1 MEHPKHLDTSQDIN
15 LSGTPSEL
23 QEIVDILREEVGTV
37 QTETEDVHLKN
48 SGSEVTFSQFCKG
61 AEAKA
66 RNFRTSTQN
75 QSVSEEVVAKR
86 TKLSNTVEESVK
98 MDPLEYYPSSSSLSS
113 VACVSSQKQ
122 KKRLQIKTYSEKC
135 SESVLK
141 PLSDNSRSK
150 VKINRFKP
158 DSNKNKSNLPNLK
171 GSEEINISDSES
183 VKVVSS
189 SSSDSD
195 IKVIKNITGSD
206 TKEIPTAMKQTD
218 LNCIEENLSENSELH
233 LCEIFLPRINNL
245 PSDDNAQTKLSMCDE
260 GEKSKWQNND
270 CTSKKNIPEKYFFKP
285 ASYVC
290 IEVSLFVFIILF

>member
-1 MEHPKHLDTSQDIN
+1 MNTSQDIN

-61 AEAKA
+61 AETKA

-122 KKRLQIKTYSEKC
+122 KKRLQIKTDSEKC

-150 VKINRFKP
+150 AKINRFKP
-158 DSNKNKSNLPNLK
+158 DSKSNLPNLK
-171 GSEEINISDSES
+171 GSEEIHVSDSES

-195 IKVIKNITGSD
+195 IKVIKNITGSE

-218 LNCIEENLSENSELH
+218 SNCIEENLSENSELH
-233 LCEIFLPRINNL
+233 LSEICLPRINNL
-245 PSDDNAQTKLSMCDE
+245 PSDDNAQTKLSMCDA

-270 CTSKKNIPEKYFFKP
+270 CISYKNIPEKYFFKP
-285 ASYVC
+285 ASFVGF
-290 IEVSLFVFIILF
+290 EVSFFVFIILF

>member
-1 MEHPKHLDTSQDIN
+1 MDTSQDIN

-61 AEAKA
+61 AETKA

-75 QSVSEEVVAKR
+75 QSVSEEVVAKI
-86 TKLSNTVEESVK
+86 TKLSDTVEESVK
-98 MDPLEYYPSSSSLSS
+98 MDTLEYYPSSSSLSS

-122 KKRLQIKTYSEKC
+122 KKWLQIKTYSEKC

-141 PLSDNSRSK
+141 PLNNSRSK
-150 VKINRFKP
+150 AKINRFKP
-158 DSNKNKSNLPNLK
+158 DCNKNKSNLPNLK
-171 GSEEINISDSES
+171 GSEEIHISDSES

-195 IKVIKNITGSD
+195 IKVLKNITGSE

-218 LNCIEENLSENSELH
+218 LNCIQENLSENSELH

-245 PSDDNAQTKLSMCDE
+245 PSDDNAQTKLSICDE

-270 CTSKKNIPEKYFFKP
+270 CTSKKKIPEKYFFKP
-285 ASYVC
+285 ASYIS

>member
-1 MEHPKHLDTSQDIN
+1 MDTSENIN

-23 QEIVDILREEVGTV
+23 QEIVDILREEVGTA

-61 AEAKA
+61 AETKA

-75 QSVSEEVVAKR
+75 QILSEEVVAKR
-86 TKLSNTVEESVK
+86 TKISDTVEESVK

-113 VACVSSQKQ
+113 ISCVSSQKH
-122 KKRLQIKTYSEKC
+122 KKPLQIKADSEKC

-141 PLSDNSRSK
+141 PLSDNSRSRA
-150 VKINRFKP
+150 KIDHFKS

-171 GSEEINISDSES
+171 VSEEIHISDSES

-195 IKVIKNITGSD
+195 IKVIKNITRSE
-206 TKEIPTAMKQTD
+206 TKGISTAMKQTD
-218 LNCIEENLSENSELH
+218 VIQENVSENSESS
-233 LCEIFLPRINNL
+233 LCNIFLPSLINN
-245 PSDDNAQTKLSMCDE
+245 PPTDGNAQKKLSMCDE
-260 GEKSKWQNND
+260 GEESKRQNND
-270 CTSKKNIPEKYFFKP
+270 CTGTKNIPEKYFFKP

-290 IEVSLFVFIILF
+290 IEVSLFVLIILF

>member
-1 MEHPKHLDTSQDIN
+1 MDTSEDVN

-23 QEIVDILREEVGTV
+23 QEIVDILREEVVTA

-61 AEAKA
+61 AETKA

-75 QSVSEEVVAKR
+75 QIVSEEVVTKR
-86 TKLSNTVEESVK
+86 TKISDTVEESVK

-113 VACVSSQKQ
+113 ISCVSSQKH
-122 KKRLQIKTYSEKC
+122 KKPLQIKADSEKC

-150 VKINRFKP
+150 AKIDHFKSV
-158 DSNKNKSNLPNLK
+158 SNKNKSNLSNLK
-171 GSEEINISDSES
+171 GSEEIHISDSES

-195 IKVIKNITGSD
+195 IKVIKNITSSEA
-206 TKEIPTAMKQTD
+206 KEISTAMKQTD
-218 LNCIEENLSENSELH
+218 FIQENVSENSESS
-233 LCEIFLPRINNL
+233 LCKIFLPSLINNNP
-245 PSDDNAQTKLSMCDE
+245 PSDGNAQKKLSMCDE
-260 GEKSKWQNND
+260 GEKNKRQSND
-270 CTSKKNIPEKYFFKP
+270 CTDTKNISEKYFFKP
-285 ASYVC
+285 AASYVC
-290 IEVSLFVFIILF
+290 IEVSLFVLTI